1 MLKSQITIP
10 KSLIL
15 ILSFLILNSLIIC
28 AQETIIDT
36 LYGIPELD
44 GGISY
49 NIYWGTYGLDTV
61 YGGHYAGDEYDNFD
75 GGVFYSRIFLSFP
88 LPELPNN
95 YFLDSANIY
104 MYQYYSKGNDEY
116 EVYPI
121 FTIEDETF
129 EPPCLIEHL
138 DYGNSLDVSDF
149 NLSALHLAD
158 TLSTTSEQG
167 WRNIVVTDWIIDD
180 LENAREQAQ
189 SRLRLSHNYDIIS
202 MSDADGLGFSS
213 SNHSIY
219 KPYIVYEYVEESS
232 VQNEELQITNYELSN
247 YPNPF
252 NPATE
257 IRYQLS
263 DISEKDNVSIEIF
276 NIKGKRIKTLN
287 VTLSGVEGSI
297 IWNGTDNHQNQV
309 SSGVYLYRLVSDDKV
324 LMSNKMIMIK

>member
-1 MLKSQITIP
+1 MLKTI
-10 KSLIL
+10 
-15 ILSFLILNSLIIC
+15 ILSFLILNSLIC
-28 AQETIIDT
+28 FAQETIIDT

-49 NIYWGTYGLDTV
+49 NIYWGTYGLDTTYGV
-61 YGGHYAGDEYDNFD
+61 YSTGDEYDNWD
-75 GGVFYSRIFLSFP
+75 GGVIYSRMFLCFP
-88 LPELPNN
+88 LPDVPENYELG
-95 YFLDSANIY
+95 SAYIY
-104 MYQYYSKGNDEY
+104 IYQHYSEGNDAY
-116 EVYPI
+116 WVYPI
-121 FTIEDETF
+121 FTIGDETF
-129 EPPCLIEHL
+129 EPPCLIEHI

-149 NLSALHLAD
+149 NLTALHPAD
-158 TLSTTSEQG
+158 TISTTPEEG
-167 WRNIVVTDWIIDD
+167 WRSTEVSDWIIDD
-180 LENAREQAQ
+180 LENGREYAQ
-189 SRLRLSHNYDIIS
+189 SRIRLSHNYDIIS
-202 MSDADGLGFSS
+202 MSDADELGFRD
-213 SNHSIY
+213 SNLEDG
-219 KPYIVYEYVEESS
+219 KPYIVYEYIEESS

-297 IWNGTDNHQNQV
+297 IWDGTDNHQNQV